1 MWICLIDIKK
11 VLINATIN
19 RGYCMQRSI
28 VCLIFNVETAT
39 HVNNIKYYHKL
50 YMESSPFISMM
61 MFHLKMLQ
69 LIK

>member
-1 MWICLIDIKK
+1 
-11 VLINATIN
+11 
-19 RGYCMQRSI
+19 MQRSI

-61 MFHLKMLQ
+61 KFHLKMLQ